1 MTAFGG
7 EPQAIMRH
15 NSDDDPSGQF
25 SHTPVMHREVMEYIA
40 GISSCEGS
48 VVVDCTLG
56 EGGHTELILGGF
68 RELRVVAFERDP
80 EILAIAGERLSG
92 FGNRFTVIN
101 DNFANIG
108 ENLADLEGGVRCFLY
123 DFGISSFHLD
133 KSGRGF
139 SFRSDEPLDMR
150 LDPGLE
156 TDAARIVNT
165 LREKELTDIF
175 LGYGEERWAKR
186 IARRIIERRG
196 AGPIKSTGELAEL
209 VLRAIPARYHVRNIH
224 PATRV
229 FQALRIAVNDELAAI
244 GVSLRDAVR
253 LLAEGGRIIAISFH
267 SLEDR
272 VVKDA
277 FRRMAAGCE
286 CEADPRYC
294 RCTESPLVRILTK
307 KPLVPDDVEL
317 AENRRSRS
325 AKMRVCEKI
334 GRAS

>member
-1 MTAFGG
+1 
-7 EPQAIMRH
+7 MRH
-15 NSDDDPSGQF
+15 NTDDDSSGPF
-25 SHTPVMHREVMEYIA
+25 AHTPVMHREVMEYIA
-40 GISSCEGS
+40 GISACDGN

-56 EGGHTELILGGF
+56 EGGHSELILDGF
-68 RELRVVAFERDP
+68 ADLRVVAFERDP
-80 EILAIAGERLSG
+80 EILAIARERLSG
-92 FGNRFTVIN
+92 FGDRFTVIN
-101 DNFANIG
+101 DNFANIE
-108 ENLADLEGGVRCFLY
+108 ENLEGTEGRVRCFLY
-123 DFGISSFHLD
+123 DFGISSFHFD

-139 SFRSDEPLDMR
+139 SFRGDEPLDMR
-150 LDPGLE
+150 LDPNLE

-165 LREKELTDIF
+165 RREKELTDIF

-186 IARRIIERRG
+186 IARRIVERRG
-196 AGPIKSTGELAEL
+196 AGPIKTTGELAEL

-244 GVSLRDAVR
+244 GASLRGAAR
-253 LLAEGGRIIAISFH
+253 LLAPGGRIIAISFH

-272 VVKDA
+272 VVKDS

-286 CEADPRYC
+286 CGEEPRHC
-294 RCTESPLVRILTK
+294 RCTGSPLVRILTK
-307 KPLVPDDVEL
+307 KPLLPGETEL

>member
-1 MTAFGG
+1 
-7 EPQAIMRH
+7 MRH
-15 NSDDDPSGQF
+15 NTDDDPSGPF
-25 SHTPVMHREVMEYIA
+25 AHTPVMHREVMEYIA
-40 GISSCEGS
+40 GISACDGS

-56 EGGHTELILGGF
+56 EGGHSELILSGF
-68 RELRVVAFERDP
+68 PDLSVVAFERDP
-80 EILAIAGERLSG
+80 EILAIADARLSVY
-92 FGNRFTVIN
+92 GNRFEVIN
-101 DNFANIG
+101 DNFANAG
-108 ENLADLEGGVRCFLY
+108 ENMAGMEGRVRCFLY

-150 LDPGLE
+150 LDPRLE

-165 LREKELTDIF
+165 RREKELTDIL

-186 IARRIIERRG
+186 IARRIVERRG
-196 AGPIKSTGELAEL
+196 AGPITTTGELAEL
-209 VLRAIPARYHVRNIH
+209 VLRAIPVRYHVRNIH

-244 GVSLRDAVR
+244 RASLRDAAR

-272 VVKDA
+272 VVKDS
-277 FRRMAAGCE
+277 FRRMAAGCKCGE
-286 CEADPRYC
+286 EPRHC
-294 RCTESPLVRILTK
+294 RCTGSPLLRILTK
-307 KPLVPDDVEL
+307 KPLVPGDAEL
-317 AENRRSRS
+317 TENRRSRS